1 MQKENKKATVRVNVE
16 HNPGAKSSKEYTLH
30 GDWQDIEGV
39 LELAFSSIKK
49 SVNAT
54 PLCKV
59 TLEYIPAGTVEEQAT
74 APAETNLEA
83 LSKEMQSFKSGIG
96 TSVDKLHAKM
106 DNFLKEVGENNSNVG
121 WTFRALG
128 HDIMNLKND
137 IKGIRKAVES
147 LADKAEPSGNESE
160 DLHKEE
166 VPQEWGKKMLK
177 SALSKEQQERISQAF
192 AKRVHALK
200 TIGGRGAGKV
210 EAMKALK
217 REIKRLK
224 SEMKSDL

>member
-16 HNPGAKSSKEYTLH
+16 HNPFAKSSKEYTLH
-30 GDWQDIEGV
+30 GDWQDIEGG

-59 TLEYIPAGTVEEQAT
+59 TLEYIPASGDSPTPTDSIDLKFQDISKELVSFKNAF
-74 APAETNLEA
+74 AAHADILNDKIDFLSKSVDMFDRNINAKFEA
-83 LSKEMQSFKSGIG
+83 LRCDLYALISQ
-96 TSVDKLHAKM
+96 
-106 DNFLKEVGENNSNVG
+106 VG
-121 WTFRALG
+121 A
-128 HDIMNLKND
+128 
-137 IKGIRKAVES
+137 IRKAVES
-147 LADKAEPSGNESE
+147 STDKVEPSGNESE
-160 DLHKEE
+160 DLPKEE
-166 VPQEWGKKMLK
+166 APQEWDEILWSG
-177 SALSKEQQERISQAF
+177 LSKEEKERINAAF

-200 TIGGRGAGKV
+200 TIGGRAAGKV